1 MAEHTPLPPPEEAPH
16 PEPPQ
21 ARSWGQR
28 VWAVVEKVLFWGIS
42 LFIVIG
48 FILQFPPVQNW
59 LVDRV
64 ASALSK
70 AWGAEVSV
78 GYVYLSLVDGVEL
91 SRLYVSDQQGDTLL
105 YAGALKAGL
114 RSGVWSVLRGRL
126 EFDQIDLEQ
135 ARFFLRRDEGKEAL
149 NLQFILDYFASSEPP
164 RPDEEPSAFRLS
176 VPHLHLRD
184 VHFLLDDRADG
195 KRMEAYL
202 REGILRVDDFSPGA
216 QRLRVRRLA
225 LDGASFAI
233 AEFEGVP
240 ATPKSPPP
248 AARAPSDTA
257 ASKPLQIFIGQL
269 LLQDSRFALD
279 RFDVSP
285 VRHALEGVIDFD
297 HLLVSDIAVE
307 ADSVTASTD
316 LVFGGQL
323 KQLQAREQSG
333 FVIEQLSAR
342 QVHVSDTLTA
352 LYGMRLQTNGSLLS
366 DTISLRYRTY
376 RDFERFTDRV
386 YLDGRLAEGA
396 RIRLG
401 DIAFFSPD
409 LKINTFFEH
418 NRDLVADISGWVY
431 GRVNSLNG
439 RNLFV
444 RAGRD
449 LMLRG
454 KFDGDDLAEGSDRM
468 RLLFDLERAET
479 NMRTLRRILPGFD
492 PPDYFNTLGNVRFR
506 GYYHLLF
513 GTNHI
518 LAGDLTS
525 DVGYGRLD
533 MKLDLEGGQ
542 ERARYSGFLEMHD
555 FDLAAWTG
563 DSQFGLAS
571 FNFKIAEG
579 TGLTLSTIR
588 TRATGTIDS
597 LYFRGYNYHNIEL
610 DGRFE
615 QAVFKGRAEMDDR
628 NIAFSFDGT
637 VSLKD
642 STPEFDFKADI
653 RHLDLCELNLVERDW
668 ILSGK
673 VQHLKLYAPDWD
685 NLYGAVVLRHFRL
698 EEHGQVYRLDSLTF
712 GASTSARGQ
721 RRFILFSD
729 VLDGSLT
736 GRFTVNRLWTNLLT
750 VLQRYYPS
758 LVQQAIG
765 QSLPDTTT
773 IEDNY
778 QVKLRIKDTR
788 NLLQLFVPEL
798 APLQQVQFDARVN
811 AATGQIDLRASAPA
825 LRYGEAE
832 AYQPEIVW
840 RVNRDNG
847 RLKVDLPWANLS
859 PGRALGHFSLEGDL
873 SAERIDFLFL
883 AEDTTSVVERLFL
896 KGELSTVDSMWNV
909 HFNTATLT
917 LFDERWE
924 MEEDNYVR
932 FRRGYWEA
940 QNIYLMHDLKRVM
953 VESHNDGR
961 GLRFAL
967 ANFDL
972 SFFERFFPLDNITY
986 RGNIFNLDGEVE
998 DIFDL
1003 KNLQAYITTDTIFA
1017 NEKPLGA
1024 LMGFAEMAHWKAP
1037 LLTLLYLRDRDKH
1050 DLRISAGFLPNPDAR
1065 PHVNS
1070 ELGEIRPGEFQASVY
1085 ARAFPLSVLEL
1096 IVPDISKTSGTLD
1109 ARIDLGG
1116 PFDRVRVNGEAWAD
1130 GQFQLDYLKALFYLP
1145 REHII
1150 LTHDRIW
1157 ADGDTILDA
1166 TRRNA
1171 AIISG
1176 GLRHQHFQDWQ
1187 VDCRIR
1193 NISPNFHILN
1203 TRQGDNDLF
1212 YGQAMGSFD
1221 AVFKGSFDKIDI
1233 RIDATTGRDTRLYI
1247 PVGSSS
1253 TDVQEINFITFRNA
1267 APAIADTAETT
1278 SDRRRP
1284 RPAASGLSLEMNLS
1298 ITEEAEVQL
1307 IFDAQAGDIIKGR
1320 GSGDIRMVTTR
1331 EGDFNMYGTYR
1342 ILRGEY
1348 LFTLLNWVN
1357 KPFTVEEGGTITW
1370 YGDPFGAQINLKA
1383 VYTENTALTNLIRD
1397 ELATAPNL
1405 TSEANRPTRA
1415 VVTMHLRGD
1424 LFKPNISFDLAF
1436 PNITGQL
1443 KSLTDSKLALLRQ
1456 DQNELTRQVFG
1467 LVVVGS
1473 FLPPST
1479 AAGFIQGGD
1488 YMASAFNTLTQML
1501 GSQLSNYLNELASE
1515 WVGGPLSSIEFDI
1528 IYNEYRSQLNPEQP
1542 ALNGVGRDFQVRMT
1556 GGFKDDRITVQVGSQ
1571 VLGVPRPG
1579 TAANEAFLGGDVTV
1593 EIQFTQNRHWRL
1605 RVYHRT
1611 EPDIAGG
1618 TRRSRSG
1625 GGVVFRKEFDTFG
1638 EMMEG
1643 LTGWMRGRKNAS

>member
-1 MAEHTPLPPPEEAPH
+1 MSELPSLPPSPEEAPR

-21 ARSWGQR
+21 ARSWQRR
-28 VWAVVEKVLFWGIS
+28 VWGAVEKALFWSIS
-42 LFIVIG
+42 LLIALG

-64 ASALSK
+64 SSALSK
-70 AWGAEVSV
+70 AWKAEVSV
-78 GYVYLSLVDGVEL
+78 GYVYLSLVDGVQL

-105 YAGALKAGL
+105 YAGVLEAGL
-114 RSGVWSVLRGRL
+114 RDGLWSVLGGRL
-126 EFDQIDLEQ
+126 EFDEIDIEQ
-135 ARFFLRRDEGKEAL
+135 ARFFLRRREGEEAL
-149 NLQFILDYFASSEPP
+149 NLQFILDHFAPSEPP
-164 RPDEEPSAFRLS
+164 KPDKEPSSFRLG
-176 VPHLHLRD
+176 VRHLHLRD
-184 VHFLLDDRADG
+184 VHFLLDDRAVG
-195 KRMEAYL
+195 QRMEAYL
-202 REGILRVDDFSPGA
+202 HEGILQVDEFSPGQ

-225 LDGASFAI
+225 LDGASFSI
-233 AEFEGVP
+233 AEYEAAP
-240 ATPKSPPP
+240 PTKSAAKPVAQMPP
-248 AARAPSDTA
+248 DTA
-257 ASKPLQIFIGQL
+257 TSKPLHIFVGQML
-269 LLQDSRFALD
+269 VQNSRFALD
-279 RFDVSP
+279 RFDASP
-285 VRHALEGVIDFD
+285 ARHALEGVIDFE
-297 HLLVSDIAVE
+297 HLHVSDIAVE

-323 KQLQAREQSG
+323 RRLQAREQSG
-333 FVIEQLSAR
+333 FVLEHLSAQ

-352 LYGMRLQTNGSLLS
+352 LYGMRLQTNGSLLT
-366 DTISLRYRTY
+366 DTLSLRYRTY

-386 YLDGRLAEGA
+386 YMDGRLAEGS
-396 RIRLG
+396 RVRLG
-401 DIAFFSPD
+401 DIVFFSPD
-409 LKINTFFEH
+409 LKTNTFFAH
-418 NRDLVADISGWVY
+418 NRDLTADISGWVY

-439 RNLFV
+439 RNLFL
-444 RAGRD
+444 RAGND

-454 KFDGDDLAEGSDRM
+454 KFDGDDLAEGSDRL
-468 RLLFDLERAET
+468 RLLFDLDEART
-479 NMRTLRRILPGFD
+479 NLVALRRILPDFK
-492 PPDYFNTLGNVRFR
+492 PPAYFNTLGNVRFR

-513 GTNHI
+513 GVNHI
-518 LAGDLTS
+518 LAGSLTS

-533 MKLDLEGGQ
+533 MKLDLGGGQ
-542 ERARYSGFLEMHD
+542 ERAVYSGFLEMHD
-555 FDLAAWTG
+555 FNLAAWTG

-579 TGLTLSTIR
+579 TGLTLNTIR
-588 TRATGTIDS
+588 TRASGVIDS

-628 NIAFSFDGT
+628 NIAFSFDGA

-653 RHLDLCELNLVERDW
+653 RHIDLCELNLVERDW

-673 VQHLKLYAPDWD
+673 VQQLKLYAPDWD

-698 EEHGQVYRLDSLTF
+698 EEYGQVYRLDSLTF
-712 GASTSARGQ
+712 GASTNTRGQ

-729 VLDGSLT
+729 VLDGSLS

-750 VLQRYYPS
+750 VLQRHYPA
-758 LVQQAIG
+758 LVQQALG
-765 QSLPDTTT
+765 KSLPDTVA
-773 IEDNY
+773 IDDNY

-798 APLQQVQFDARVN
+798 APIQNAQFDARVN
-811 AATGQIDLRASAPA
+811 APQGQIDLRASAPSV
-825 LRYGEAE
+825 RYGEAE
-832 AYQPEIVW
+832 AYQPEVLW

-859 PGRALGHFSLEGDL
+859 PKRPLGHFSLEGDL
-873 SAERIDFLFL
+873 SAERIDFLFS

-896 KGELSTVDSMWNV
+896 KGELSTADSMWNV
-909 HFNTATLT
+909 HFNTASLT

-940 QNIYLMHDLKRVM
+940 RNIYLMHDLKRVLL
-953 VESHNDGR
+953 ESHNNGR

-972 SFFERFFPLDNITY
+972 RFFERILPLENIAY

-998 DIFDL
+998 DIFEW
-1003 KNLQAYITTDTIFA
+1003 KNLQAYITTDTVFL
-1017 NEKPLGA
+1017 NEKPFGA
-1024 LMGFAEMAHWKAP
+1024 LSGFAEMADLNAP
-1037 LLTLLYLRDRDKH
+1037 LLALLYLKDREKH
-1050 DLRISAGFLPNPDAR
+1050 ELRLLAGFLPNSDA
-1065 PHVNS
+1065 PIHVNS
-1070 ELGEIRPGEFQASVY
+1070 ELGEIRPGEFQASVR
-1085 ARAFPLSVLEL
+1085 ARAFPLGVLEL

-1109 ARIDLGG
+1109 ARIDVGG
-1116 PFDRVRVNGEAWAD
+1116 PLDRVQVNGEAWAD

-1145 REHII
+1145 RERIV

-1157 ADGDTILDA
+1157 ADGDTLLDA
-1166 TRRNA
+1166 TRRNV
-1171 AIISG
+1171 AIVSG
-1176 GLRHQHFQDWQ
+1176 GLRHNHFQNWQ

-1193 NISPNFHILN
+1193 SVSPNFHILN

-1212 YGQAMGSFD
+1212 YGQAMGNFD
-1221 AVFKGSFDKIDI
+1221 ATFKGSLDKVDI
-1233 RIDATTGRDTRLYI
+1233 RIDATAGRDTRLYI
-1247 PVGSSS
+1247 PVGA
-1253 TDVQEINFITFRNA
+1253 TNADVQEIRFITFQNA
-1267 APAIADTAETT
+1267 RPTTADSAD
-1278 SDRRRP
+1278 SRRRP
-1284 RPAASGLSLEMNLS
+1284 RPDVLGLSLEMNLTL
-1298 ITEEAEVQL
+1298 TEEAEVQL

-1320 GSGDIRMVTTR
+1320 GSGDIRMVITR

-1383 VYTENTALTNLIRD
+1383 VYSENTSLTNLIRD
-1397 ELATAPNL
+1397 ELVTAPGL
-1405 TSEANRPTRA
+1405 TSEANRPTRT

-1424 LFKPNISFDLAF
+1424 LFKPTIGFDLAF
-1436 PNITGQL
+1436 PNIVGQL

-1479 AAGFIQGGD
+1479 AAGLIQGGD

-1501 GSQLSNYLNELASE
+1501 SSQLTNYLNELASE
-1515 WVGGPLSSIEFDI
+1515 WVGGSLSSIEFDI
-1528 IYNEYRSQLNPEQP
+1528 IYNEYRSQLNPDQQ
-1542 ALNGVGRDFQVRMT
+1542 AVSGIGRDLQVRLT
-1556 GGFKDDRITVQVGSQ
+1556 SGFKDDRITLQVGSQ
-1571 VLGVPRPG
+1571 FGVARPG
-1579 TAANEAFLGGDVTV
+1579 TAATEAFVGGDVAV

-1618 TRRSRSG
+1618 ARRSRSG

-1638 EMMEG
+1638 ELMEG
-1643 LTGWMRGRKNAS
+1643 LTGWMRTRKNAS